1 MMDKKVKITVEA
13 KDRTQAELAKTRKE
27 FDKTSASVSKAKK
40 IMEARSV
47 LDVRPYKEVQAEIR
61 KLRTSYDTLRKSGTL
76 TTTELYQAKTKL
88 KQKTAELRRETG
100 DWAGELGKAKIGL
113 AALAGAGYLFIKSFQ
128 HYSEFSQRMGEVNT
142 LIDVSQDRFA
152 ALGKEIRS
160 LTKDIPQTAAELA
173 AAEYDILS
181 AGVALE
187 KSTGVLK
194 KSAKAAVAGVTD
206 TQTAANAGIAVINAY
221 GKSIDE
227 LDDTYDILFKTVKL
241 GVTTFPQL
249 AQSIGEVLPTANAA
263 DVGFSDLSASIA
275 TLTKAG
281 IRTPQAMTALK
292 GAINAMAAPAP
303 EAKKKFDELGIT
315 WKGLIPTLDA
325 IRKKGLSID
334 QMRMLIPDVEARTG
348 VLALTQNFDV
358 LVKTLDEMRDSSGA
372 MEEAYEKMKDTPENQ
387 IKMFTNTINDLTISA
402 GSLAAKGLLPLAK
415 AVRIVVD
422 SLSKADPVTRGII
435 ITLAGAAG
443 AFAIWKLG
451 LSHIVSGL
459 GGFIIQ
465 ARAAQAAT
473 GSLTT
478 QLSAS
483 GIAMKAGLAAAAI
496 YGVVQIGL
504 AIKALYQ
511 WRVAAKEAREAQA
524 RLAESTTQVMRKYEE
539 FKNVH
544 LPGNLTQLA
553 QEDLAR
559 FRQEL
564 AGARA
569 YYTALKYKLEEKA
582 AGKTIFG
589 TTTDE
594 ALEAQKE
601 LKVVNSRLKEIQE
614 DFAKVGETATG
625 AAADMEKPTKA
636 VEATTEQLDEF
647 EKKAKAAYDEAKKQA
662 ANYAQQVIAWEDK
675 IKYAK
680 LSTEDKIRELGRKGM
695 QEAEVWADKKLQA
708 EEKLYAAKKA
718 MAKGDYELAK
728 KLAKEAEELYA
739 DLATEVKGTEKGS
752 EVVKQSLEDTKEVAI
767 NGITEVGK
775 FVEDLYGKQRDAA
788 KKARDE
794 WSATAK
800 GIDRQLDAIAKQRE
814 ANIKIQLQGLEA
826 AQSAINHLTRDETKH
841 ITVVT
846 HYTSVSDSSGDT
858 DTGDEEIKRLGGL
871 AGLARGGRLPGFG
884 GGDRIRALLE
894 AGEYVVRKE
903 AVKKYGV
910 NLLHALNSMKLNL
923 NGMARS
929 KIGGLISNISIPA
942 MPAPQYAFQGGGSVP
957 GTSGETLT
965 LRFQA
970 GNTEMPLTVMGD
982 RRVTRS
988 MVKEFEREL
997 VKMGLSKR

>member
-1 MMDKKVKITVEA
+1 MTDRKVKITVEA
-13 KDRTQAELAKTRKE
+13 KDRTKAELAKTRRE

-40 IMEARSV
+40 IMEARAV
-47 LDVRPYKEVQAEIR
+47 LDVRPYKKVRAEIK

-76 TTTELYQAKTKL
+76 STTELYQAKTKL

-100 DWAGELGKAKIGL
+100 DWAGEIGKAKIGL

-128 HYSEFSQRMGEVNT
+128 HYSEFSQRMAEVNT
-142 LIDVSQDRFA
+142 LIDVSRDRFA

-187 KSTGVLK
+187 KSTGVLTQ
-194 KSAKAAVAGVTD
+194 SAKAAVAGVTD
-206 TQTAANAGIAVINAY
+206 TKTAANAGIAVINAY

-227 LDDTYDILFKTVKL
+227 LDDTYDVLFKTVKL

-263 DVGFSDLSASIA
+263 DVGFRDLSASIA
-275 TLTKAG
+275 TMTKAG

-292 GAINAMAAPAP
+292 GAINAMAAPTP

-325 IRKKGLSID
+325 IRKKGLNIA
-334 QMRMLIPDVEARTG
+334 QMRLLIPDVEARTG

-358 LVKTLDEMRDSSGA
+358 LVKTLDEMHDASGA
-372 MEEAYEKMKDTPENQ
+372 MEEAYDKMKDTPENQ
-387 IKMFTNTINDLTISA
+387 IKMFKNTINDLTISA

-473 GSLTT
+473 GTLAT

-496 YGVVQIGL
+496 YGTIQIGL
-504 AIKALYQ
+504 AVKAFYQ
-511 WRVAAKEAREAQA
+511 WRVAAKEAREAQD
-524 RLAESTTQVMRKYEE
+524 RLTESTSRVMRKYEE
-539 FKNVH
+539 FKDVH
-544 LPGNLTQLA
+544 LPDDMTQLA
-553 QEDLAR
+553 QEDLR
-559 FRQEL
+559 KFRQEL

-589 TTTDE
+589 ATTDE
-594 ALEAQKE
+594 AKEAQKE
-601 LKVVNSRLKEIQE
+601 LKVVNARLKEIQG
-614 DFAKVGETATG
+614 DFAKVGEAASG
-625 AAADMEKPTKA
+625 AAGDMEKPTKA
-636 VEATTEQLDEF
+636 IEATTAQLDEF

-662 ANYAQQVIAWEDK
+662 ADYAKQVIAWEEK
-675 IKYAK
+675 IKYAR
-680 LSTEDKIRELGRKGM
+680 LSTEDKIRELGRKGLEDA
-695 QEAEVWADKKLQA
+695 QVWADKKLQA
-708 EEKLYAAKKA
+708 EEKMYAAREA

-728 KLAKEAEELYA
+728 KLAKDAESLYA
-739 DLATEVKGTEKGS
+739 DLATEVKKTDGGKD
-752 EVVKQSLEDTKEVAI
+752 VVVQALEDTKEVAI
-767 NGITEVGK
+767 NGVTEVGK
-775 FVEDLYGKQRDAA
+775 FIEDLYGKQRDAA
-788 KKARDE
+788 ATARDK
-794 WSATAK
+794 WTATADE
-800 GIDRQLDAIAKQRE
+800 INNQLDAIAKQRE
-814 ANIKIQLQGLEA
+814 ADIKIQLRGLEA
-826 AQSAINHLTRDETKH
+826 AQSAINRLTRDVTKH

-846 HYTSVSDSSGDT
+846 HHVDAKRFGGIAGTIKAA
-858 DTGDEEIKRLGGL
+858 TGKILS
-871 AGLARGGRLPGFG
+871 GFG

-894 AGEYVVRKE
+894 AGEGVVRKE
-903 AVKKYGV
+903 AIRKYGAAFF
-910 NLLHALNSMKLNL
+910 HAYNNMKLDL
-923 NGMARS
+923 SGLA
-929 KIGGLISNISIPA
+929 KAKLGGLVSNTSIPVMTGSPLA
-942 MPAPQYAFQGGGSVP
+942 LQSGGIAL
-957 GTSGETLT
+957 GTSSGETMT
-965 LRFQA
+965 IRFQA
-970 GNTEMPLTVMGD
+970 GSAEMPLQVVGSNN
-982 RRVTRS
+982 VTRA
-988 MVKEFEREL
+988 MVKSFEKEL
-997 VKMGLSKR
+997 IKMGLSRK